1 MKKTLLS
8 LIIMATSCLTMSA
21 QGDVNLK
28 FGKPTQQELQMT
40 VYEPDPEADAVV
52 LCRLSDVNYTVQ
64 RNSYLVDYHEK
75 WRIKV
80 LKPSGARFAKVVVPY
95 QMNMSVGN
103 NISGTRS
110 RPCPFQSL
118 EAAPIPISRARVSL

>member
-95 QMNMSVGN
+95 QMNMSVQKP
-103 NISGTRS
+103 TW
-110 RPCPFQSL
+110 
-118 EAAPIPISRARVSL
+118 